1 MMQVSLVIAWAK
13 ERNFANDPVKV
24 LNFLLQEEGIEQ

>member
-1 MMQVSLVIAWAK
+1 MQVSLVTAWAT

-24 LNFLLQEEGIEQ
+24 LNFPLQEEGIEQ